1 MKDIL
6 VMFTLVLLAVFA
18 FCVGFC
24 YAEGMWS
31 NAIRLICLVLAGVMA
46 VNYFEPTAKSLEA
59 LAPSYTF
66 AMDFLAFW
74 LVFVMAFVLLQGA
87 SNVLSRVRVRFLKI
101 ADRIGSGVFSVL
113 IGWIMVCIVTTSM
126 HLAPFGREPLG
137 GSFRVES
144 SAKGGL
150 APDYLWLGFV
160 QKLSRGAYCRSASEQ
175 EWKQEKYVFD
185 PKGEFMLKYATR
197 RSKLEAHMARPETR
211 SIRIDPTK
219 S

>member
-1 MKDIL
+1 
-6 VMFTLVLLAVFA
+6 MFTLILLAVFA

-31 NAIRLICLVLAGVMA
+31 NALRLICAVLAGIMA
-46 VNYFEPTAKSLEA
+46 VNYFEPTAKALEN

-74 LVFVMAFVLLQGA
+74 LVFVMVFLLLQGA
-87 SNVLSRVRVRFLKI
+87 GMGLSRVRVRFLKI
-101 ADRIGSGVFSVL
+101 ADRIGSGILSVL
-113 IGWIMVCIVTTSM
+113 IGWVMVCLVTTSM
-126 HLAPFGREPLG
+126 HLAPFPRDALG

-144 SAKGGL
+144 SPKGGL
-150 APDYLWLGFV
+150 APDYMWLGFV
-160 QKLSRGAYCRSASEQ
+160 QKLSQGAYCRSATEQ

-197 RSKLEAHMARPETR
+197 RSQLEAHMARPGTR
-211 SIRIDPTK
+211 SIRIDPTR
-219 S
+219 